1 MENQKPKDQES
12 KKPKKTKKKAPRCNC
27 ILEGGKRCKKKLSSV
42 DLCILCKCQKS
53 FCPKH
58 RAPESH
64 NCKISEILAQKTREE
79 QLNKVLGGGNFK
91 QIEVI

>member
-1 MENQKPKDQES
+1 MENQKPKEQET
-12 KKPKKTKKKAPRCNC
+12 KKTKKKVPKCSC
-27 ILEGGKRCKKKLSSV
+27 KIDGKRCKKKLSAV
-42 DLCILCKCQKS
+42 DLCIVCKCGKS

-58 RAPESH
+58 RTPESH
-64 NCKISEILAQKTREE
+64 NCKISEILAQKNREE

>member
-1 MENQKPKDQES
+1 MENEKPKDQDS
-12 KKPKKTKKKAPRCNC
+12 KKTKKKVPKCKC
-27 ILEGGKRCKKKLSSV
+27 KIDGKRCKKKLSSV
-42 DLCILCKCQKS
+42 DLCIVCKCGKS

-58 RAPESH
+58 RSPESH
-64 NCKISEILAQKTREE
+64 NCKISEILAQKNREE

>member
-12 KKPKKTKKKAPRCNC
+12 KKTKKKVPKCNC
-27 ILEGGKRCKKKLSSV
+27 KIEGKRCKKKLTAV
-42 DLCILCKCQKS
+42 DLCIVCKCGKS

-58 RAPESH
+58 RSPESH
-64 NCKISEILAQKTREE
+64 NCKISAILAQKEREE

>member
-1 MENQKPKDQES
+1 MENQKPKDQDA
-12 KKPKKTKKKAPRCNC
+12 KKTKKKTPRCKC
-27 ILEGGKRCKKKLSSV
+27 ILEGGKKCKKKLSMV
-42 DLCILCKCQKS
+42 DLCIVCKCGKS

-58 RAPESH
+58 RSPESH
-64 NCKISEILAQKTREE
+64 NCKISEILAQKEREE